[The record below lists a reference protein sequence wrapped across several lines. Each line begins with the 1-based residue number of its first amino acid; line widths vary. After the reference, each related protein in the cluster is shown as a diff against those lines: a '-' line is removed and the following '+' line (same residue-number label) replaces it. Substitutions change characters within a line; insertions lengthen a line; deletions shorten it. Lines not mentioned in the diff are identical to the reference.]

1 MLESIPMPCTDWA
14 QRLAARHQDD
24 LSPADHAALKQHLV
38 CCQACAKV
46 HAAYHAMEVSICSF
60 PGIRPLPGLSYQL
73 SQPMRKVAARKAGPS
88 LRLLVTMGLAT
99 LCALFSRIS
108 WSKFYQ
114 NLQTW
119 ILIALTRFPRKI
131 MYVSTDSHYLYA
143 MRSDS
148 GYFLWRQKRFMRYEL
163 VSSLPI
169 RCGGM
174 LYAGSGVAL
183 ASALDFCE
191 YAVRA

>member
-1 MLESIPMPCTDWA
+1 MIESIPTPCTDWA

-24 LSPADHAALKQHLV
+24 LSPADHAALKQHLA

-46 HAAYHAMEVSICSF
+46 YAAYHAMEACICSL
-60 PGIRPLPGLSYQL
+60 PGIKPLPGLSFQL
-73 SQPMRKVAARKAGPS
+73 PQPVRKVAAAKAGPS
-88 LRLLVTMGLAT
+88 LQLLVTMGWAM
-99 LCALFSRIS
+99 LCSLFSRIS
-108 WSKFYQ
+108 WSGFYQ

-131 MYVSTDSHYLYA
+131 MYISTDSHYLYA

-148 GYFLWRQKRFMRYEL
+148 GFFLWRQERFTRYEML
-163 VSSLPI
+163 SSLPI

>member
-1 MLESIPMPCTDWA
+1 MIESIPTPCTDWA

-24 LSPADHAALKQHLV
+24 LSPADHAALKQHLA

-46 HAAYHAMEVSICSF
+46 YAAYHAMEACICSL
-60 PGIRPLPGLSYQL
+60 PDIKPLPGLL
-73 SQPMRKVAARKAGPS
+73 FQPPQPVRKVAAPKAGPS
-88 LRLLVTMGLAT
+88 LQLLVATGLAM
-99 LCALFSRIS
+99 LCSLFSRIS
-108 WSKFYQ
+108 WSGFYQ

-131 MYVSTDSHYLYA
+131 MYISTDSHYLYA

-163 VSSLPI
+163 VSSPPI
-169 RCGGM
+169 RCSGM

>member
-1 MLESIPMPCTDWA
+1 MIESIPTPCTDWA
-14 QRLAARHQDD
+14 HRLAARHQDD
-24 LSPADHAALKQHLV
+24 LSPADHTALKHHLAS
-38 CCQACAKV
+38 CQACAKV
-46 HAAYHAMEVSICSF
+46 HAAYHAMEVGICSL
-60 PGIRPLPGLSYQL
+60 PAIKPLPILSYQPP
-73 SQPMRKVAARKAGPS
+73 QPVRKAVVAKVGLP
-88 LRLLVTMGLAT
+88 LQLLVTMGLAA
-99 LCALFSRIS
+99 LCSLFSRIS
-108 WSKFYQ
+108 WSRFFQK
-114 NLQTW
+114 LQTW

-131 MYVSTDSHYLYA
+131 MYVNTDSHYLYA

-148 GYFLWRQKRFMRYEL
+148 GFFLWRQKRFMRDEL
-163 VSSLPI
+163 ASSPLI